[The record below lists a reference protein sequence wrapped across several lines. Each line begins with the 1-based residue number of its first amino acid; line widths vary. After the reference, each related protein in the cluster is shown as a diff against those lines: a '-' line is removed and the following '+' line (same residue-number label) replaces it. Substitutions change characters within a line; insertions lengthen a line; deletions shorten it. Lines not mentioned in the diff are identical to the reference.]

1 MFKGSFKTLLV
12 NISLVIVM
20 IIPTACQAKEP
31 TAFIVDDQTGKPIEG
46 AVAIAIW
53 RGPTSD
59 CTLIQGVEGG
69 CWGANRVKETVSD
82 KEGKIF
88 IDGFWNWHLGKG
100 RYPQLTVYKF
110 GYVCWDQ
117 KQIFIPNYKWEK
129 RTDFNKDIRIV
140 RLKKWT
146 EGFTFNEHSSF
157 ESDVTNGD
165 YSTSKTPLFVK
176 EMKLESPYI
185 VQENKK
191 KYSTEKK

>member
-1 MFKGSFKTLLV
+1 MFKGSLKTLLV
-12 NISLVIVM
+12 KISLIIVM
-20 IIPTACQAKEP
+20 IIPSACQAKQP

-129 RTDFNKDIRIV
+129 RTDFNKDSRIV

-146 EGFTFNEHSSF
+146 KGMSFHEHASF
-157 ESDVTNGD
+157 MGNVTNGD
-165 YSTSKTPLFVK
+165 YHKSQQQLFNKCFDLERDYRIK
-176 EMKLESPYI
+176 ENI
-185 VQENKK
+185 K
-191 KYSTEKK
+191 KYNLSK